1 MFKVIGKKGNKYG
14 VKDTKD
20 GVVEW
25 YTANEIL
32 AVQKKFN
39 LKIDGI
45 EKLLEQKKTK
55 PVRKT
60 DLTIVMNLLL
70 GKIRRAH
77 SYDYEDIT
85 VESDDSI
92 QASFRWWGDWNMPEY
107 NPEDFD
113 DYDDYEMQSGD
124 YDWEE
129 LDPAWAAKMRDIIGT
144 FKKEYP
150 DLRFEWNA
158 EEKNYIYIYI
168 TRRG

>member
-1 MFKVIGKKGNKYG
+1 
-14 VKDTKD
+14 
-20 GVVEW
+20 
-25 YTANEIL
+25 
-32 AVQKKFN
+32 
-39 LKIDGI
+39 
-45 EKLLEQKKTK
+45 
-55 PVRKT
+55 
-60 DLTIVMNLLL
+60 MNLLL

-107 NPEDFD
+107 SPEDFD

-129 LDPAWAAKMRDIIGT
+129 LDPVWAAKMRDIISA

-150 DLRFEWNA
+150 DLRFEWSA